1 MPDSV
6 LKIVE
11 EAIQAEIA
19 ANRRYLH
26 GAEIAQNERAKQLF
40 LQLAKEEQRH
50 KERLQEQYME
60 LAGKAWEAEEM
71 FEE

>member
-1 MPDSV
+1 MPENL

-11 EAIQAEIA
+11 EAIQ
-19 ANRRYLH
+19 
-26 GAEIAQNERAKQLF
+26 AEIAQNERAKQLF